1 MVGFRQGFR
10 KEASPLEAGVGMG
23 GIQEGGRSCQSR
35 GGAQTDGSLCYF
47 LRLGHMGERGVW
59 TTDFRNQV

>member
-23 GIQEGGRSCQSR
+23 EIQEERRSCQSR
-35 GGAQTDGSLCYF
+35 GGAQRDGSLYYF

-59 TTDFRNQV
+59 TTDFRNQI